1 MTNDTNIVSVTSES
15 MLDEEFKK
23 ERAQSVRDLAE
34 KADPFTR
41 RRLIEL
47 VSRYEL
53 PAVNRKKHPHYQNGG
68 GNSR

>member
-1 MTNDTNIVSVTSES
+1 

-23 ERAQSVRDLAE
+23 ERAQLVRDLAD
-34 KADPFTR
+34 KADPFTG

-53 PAVNRKKHPHYQNGG
+53 PAVNRKKHSHYQNSG